1 MAQGQLR
8 QSMKC
13 IQKESDSTAESALT
27 DAIGAAKELD
37 EDQYTAESYAVLKA
51 AIKAAEAV
59 AAKENA
65 TVEEKAATV
74 KALDDAIA
82 QLVKRENQPADD
94 GYKNC
99 FRQI

>member
-1 MAQGQLR
+1 M
-8 QSMKC
+8 QSV
-13 IQKESDSTAESALT
+13 QQ
-27 DAIGAAKELD
+27 KELD

-65 TVEEKAATV
+65 TVEEKAAAV

-82 QLVKRENQPADD
+82 ELVKGKERISRQMTVI
-94 GYKNC
+94 KNC